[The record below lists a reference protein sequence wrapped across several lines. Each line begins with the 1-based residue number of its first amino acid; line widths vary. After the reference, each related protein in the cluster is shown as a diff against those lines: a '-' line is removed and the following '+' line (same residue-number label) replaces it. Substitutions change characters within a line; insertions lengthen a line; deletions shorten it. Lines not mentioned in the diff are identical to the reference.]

1 MLPGLSGF
9 LPKMLHVPSG
19 LLSGAQ
25 MEVLWEKSA
34 WRVKKTWRRH
44 GDAHPLHTSHLRGL
58 TRDTTPSHPA
68 CSHECRK
75 TQHGNAV
82 VTMKEVMELRRRQTI
97 LSGRVIGAY
106 FVHGEVEFELGALE
120 SLQTIKRSTSWKK
133 ALVLI
138 AVVRRR
144 PRGGLAR
151 KFQLFQSLTVARAWD
166 GKKQL

>member
-1 MLPGLSGF
+1 MLLGLSGF
-9 LPKMLHVPSG
+9 LPRMLHVPSG

-75 TQHGNAV
+75 TQHGNAQGYR
-82 VTMKEVMELRRRQTI
+82 EG
-97 LSGRVIGAY
+97 SAGAPAQA
-106 FVHGEVEFELGALE
+106 ER
-120 SLQTIKRSTSWKK
+120 LQWKG
-133 ALVLI
+133 
-138 AVVRRR
+138 VRRLLHSR
-144 PRGGLAR
+144 WSPIR
-151 KFQLFQSLTVARAWD
+151 T
-166 GKKQL
+166 

>member
-1 MLPGLSGF
+1 MLLGLSGF
-9 LPKMLHVPSG
+9 LPRMLHVPSG

-75 TQHGNAV
+75 TQHGHAQ
-82 VTMKEVMELRRRQTI
+82 VTMKEVMKLRRRQTI
-97 LSGRVIGAY
+97 LSGRVMGAF
-106 FVHGEVEFELGALE
+106 FVQGGVKFEL
-120 SLQTIKRSTSWKK
+120 SLLKSIIVCRSCTRWKNG
-133 ALVLI
+133 LVLF

-144 PRGGLAR
+144 QGGD
-151 KFQLFQSLTVARAWD
+151 RA
-166 GKKQL
+166 GNFSCSRA

>member
-1 MLPGLSGF
+1 MLLGLSGF
-9 LPKMLHVPSG
+9 LPRMLHVPSG

-75 TQHGNAV
+75 TQHGNAQ
-82 VTMKEVMELRRRQTI
+82 VTMKEVMKLRRRQTI
-97 LSGRVIGAY
+97 LSGRVMGAF
-106 FVHGEVEFELGALE
+106 FVQGGVRFALGLLK
-120 SLQTIKRSTSWKK
+120 SITICRSCTRWKNE
-133 ALVLI
+133 LVLF
-138 AVVRRR
+138 AAVRRR

-151 KFQLFQSLTVARAWD
+151 KF
-166 GKKQL
+166 